1 MTPGTRDGENGQR
14 QHRRIMGN
22 FGGSGTI
29 QGTEDLPVDPDIA
42 DVKAIGLA
50 ALFGFAL
57 MASVPRGL
65 SIPIPY
71 GIDSTVIGAIEAW
84 NPFVAAFIPTLSTAI
99 GLLAAGLCIAAAG
112 TIVYL
117 CPGDRTPIGWVR
129 AIADFY
135 RRPKRLTQDADAEHK
150 RTQPITGL
158 DRVLPISGAVRRDDG
173 ALVGMIEVAGRD
185 MALAEDGEWRSVGK
199 AYEGLADALD
209 SRYDIFSPARTID
222 PARLSKGYIGR
233 EFDDDVRNNPTLS
246 ALIETYQNDLPR
258 EFRQRGTAVRRFYV
272 VVWVTESEVRRQDH
286 GLFAKLADLPVVG
299 LAIRRVGL
307 ARREASDEEIRTRQ
321 KSILSSRQR
330 TVENAVGSIEECTAS
345 EIDGEHFA
353 AVLTEYWTGV
363 RTPHDGKPVPNL
375 SLPVVTTGEPDSE
388 EPSETGGY

>member
-1 MTPGTRDGENGQR
+1 MTTKTKDGENGRR
-14 QHRRIMGN
+14 QHRRIMSN

-29 QGTEDLPVDPDIA
+29 QGTEDLPVDPDVA

-57 MASVPRGL
+57 MASVPRSL

-117 CPGDRTPIGWVR
+117 CPDDRTPIGWVR
-129 AIADFY
+129 AMGNFY

-173 ALVGMIEVAGRD
+173 ALVGMIEVDGRD
-185 MALAEDGEWRSVGK
+185 MTLAEDGEWRSVGK

-209 SRYDIFSPARTID
+209 SGYDIFSPARTID

-233 EFDDDVRNNPTLS
+233 EFDDDVEKQPDALGVDRDLSERPSPRVPPARDGRAPILRRRLGDRERGPT
-246 ALIETYQNDLPR
+246 TGPR
-258 EFRQRGTAVRRFYV
+258 AVC
-272 VVWVTESEVRRQDH
+272 E
-286 GLFAKLADLPVVG
+286 
-299 LAIRRVGL
+299 
-307 ARREASDEEIRTRQ
+307 ARRHSGRRP
-321 KSILSSRQR
+321 
-330 TVENAVGSIEECTAS
+330 G
-345 EIDGEHFA
+345 
-353 AVLTEYWTGV
+353 
-363 RTPHDGKPVPNL
+363 
-375 SLPVVTTGEPDSE
+375 DSAGWAR
-388 EPSETGGY
+388 PA